1 VAAWAYP
8 APFDI
13 YNVHP
18 ADLDLFLRR
27 SPTGEGYYPALD
39 QDGAVVA
46 FAVFGAEA
54 RVRGQEPLDGVLDVG
69 LGVHPERMSQ
79 GVASELLDQVLA
91 LGRELF
97 RPHAIR
103 TAVAMFNERSMALCR
118 KAGLRPT
125 REFSGP
131 SDRAFAE
138 LQVPLVTTESAR

>member
-8 APFDI
+8 APFNI

-27 SPTGEGYYPALD
+27 SPTGEGHYPALD

-46 FAVFGAEA
+46 FAVLGAEA

-79 GVASELLDQVLA
+79 GVASTPSSNSPPGRPCLLA
-91 LGRELF
+91 PR
-97 RPHAIR
+97 RASAPHR
-103 TAVAMFNERSMALCR
+103 RQPHGETH
-118 KAGLRPT
+118 AG
-125 REFSGP
+125 
-131 SDRAFAE
+131 
-138 LQVPLVTTESAR
+138 